1 MKKFLLL
8 SGLLFL
14 CGALRSAVSYVSPAG
29 DDRDPGTSPEKPLKT
44 VNRALAKAGSG
55 DTVLLRGG
63 IYREQVVRAW
73 DRKNPKPVTVK
84 AFPDE
89 TPIISFGWEVEK
101 WRKLPD
107 GLLAASFPYAVCD
120 LWQKLTLDRYL
131 KVEARELIDDQPG
144 SFFQDLSD
152 GTIYVNPLPGTRP
165 ADPDDAGFVAVP
177 YGENGTPLPYNTKKP
192 LAPRHGIF
200 LAGENII

>member
-1 MKKFLLL
+1 MKKLLLL
-8 SGLLFL
+8 SCFVLL
-14 CGALRSAVSYVSPAG
+14 CGALKSAVYYASPTG
-29 DDRDPGTSPEKPLKT
+29 DDRNPGTSPEKPLKSVT
-44 VNRALAKAGSG
+44 CALTRAGSG

-63 IYREQVVRAW
+63 IYREQVVRVW
-73 DRKNPKPVTVK
+73 DRKNPKPLTIK

-89 TPIISFGWEVEK
+89 TPIISFGWDVEK
-101 WRKLPD
+101 WRKLPG

-144 SFFQDLSD
+144 SFFQDPSD
-152 GTIYVNPLPGTRP
+152 GTIYVNPLPGTRL

-177 YGENGTPLPYNTKKP
+177 YGENGTPLPYNTKKA

-200 LAGENII
+200 LA

>member
-8 SGLLFL
+8 FCFVLF
-14 CGALRSAVSYVSPAG
+14 CGALKGAVYYVSPAG
-29 DDRDPGTSPEKPLKT
+29 DDRDPGTLQKPMKT
-44 VNRALAKAGSG
+44 LSRALTRANSG

-63 IYREQVVRAW
+63 IYREQVVRVW

-101 WRKLPD
+101 WRKLPG

-131 KVEARELIDDQPG
+131 KVEARDLIDDQPG
-144 SFFQDLSD
+144 SFFQDPAD
-152 GTIYVNPLPGTRP
+152 GTIYVNPLPGTFPVRRRKRHFTI
-165 ADPDDAGFVAVP
+165 FVI
-177 YGENGTPLPYNTKKP
+177 LP
-192 LAPRHGIF
+192 
-200 LAGENII
+200 